1 MGLFNSIF
9 SKDIENQKI
18 EILEDIPIK
27 SEIKKDNKRDLKKI
41 SRREIS
47 FLVDDALSDFKTMY
61 LSPSGFIKNQNFKIN
76 HGPPEFKLDSPVCK
90 LVPSKVN

>member
-9 SKDIENQKI
+9 SKDIENKKI
-18 EILEDIPIK
+18 EILEDVPIK
-27 SEIKKDNKRDLKKI
+27 SEIKEDNKKLKF

-61 LSPSGFIKNQNFKIN
+61 LSPNGFIKKKNFKITQED
-76 HGPPEFKLDSPVCK
+76 PPDFLLE
-90 LVPSKVN
+90 PSKVN

>member
-9 SKDIENQKI
+9 SKDIENNKI
-18 EILEDIPIK
+18 EILEDVPIK
-27 SEIKKDNKRDLKKI
+27 SEIKEDNKKLKF

-61 LSPSGFIKNQNFKIN
+61 LSPSGFIKKKNFKIIQED
-76 HGPPEFKLDSPVCK
+76 PPDFLLE
-90 LVPSKVN
+90 PSKVN

>member
-9 SKDIENQKI
+9 SKDIENNKI
-18 EILEDIPIK
+18 EILEDVPIK
-27 SEIKKDNKRDLKKI
+27 SEIKEDNKKLKF

-61 LSPSGFIKNQNFKIN
+61 LSPNGFIKKKNFKIIQED
-76 HGPPEFKLDSPVCK
+76 PPDFLLE
-90 LVPSKVN
+90 PSKVN